1 MSTTSNPK
9 NLAVYAGFQLD
20 NRRADTSLMAE
31 VNRTFSK
38 GEARGGGD
46 LEFESEAIFLRVRT
60 TSSLFVSLRGGIVQ
74 DKIIVDSDSRRDDG
88 FLLGGGVGV
97 VSGRTRIELEYTSI
111 AGDAN
116 FLSLNI
122 EF

>member
-1 MSTTSNPK
+1 
-9 NLAVYAGFQLD
+9 
-20 NRRADTSLMAE
+20 
-31 VNRTFSK
+31 
-38 GEARGGGD
+38 
-46 LEFESEAIFLRVRT
+46 
-60 TSSLFVSLRGGIVQ
+60 VSLRGGIVQ
-74 DKIIVDSDSRRDDG
+74 DKIIVDGDSRADDG
-88 FLLGGGVGV
+88 FLLGGGIGV